1 MVCYKNVFPSIS
13 KNQAK
18 PMHTTCI
25 SHRHYVIFYMGGPK
39 EQIMYYNLRNG
50 LLCSLS
56 LSTKLLYV
64 YEKTEWHFEKV
75 GRSNCN
81 NALAEII
88 LALKEW

>member
-1 MVCYKNVFPSIS
+1 
-13 KNQAK
+13 
-18 PMHTTCI
+18 MHTTRI
-25 SHRHYVIFYMGGPK
+25 SHRHYVIFYMSGPK

-56 LSTKLLYV
+56 YQQGFFMFMKNI
-64 YEKTEWHFEKV
+64 EKV

-88 LALKEW
+88 MASREW

>member
-1 MVCYKNVFPSIS
+1 
-13 KNQAK
+13 
-18 PMHTTCI
+18 MHTTRI

-64 YEKTEWHFEKV
+64 YEKQSGTLRKSV
-75 GRSNCN
+75 GTTVT
-81 NALAEII
+81 L
-88 LALKEW
+88 LWLKLS